1 MTGAEAMA
9 ENRYDLVVIGAG
21 PGGYVA
27 AIRAAQLGMRTA
39 CIDSRGTWGGTC
51 LNVGCIPSKALL
63 HSSHLFDKARRDLAD
78 HGITT
83 GEVGLDLAAMM
94 ARKDKVVADLCNGIG
109 FLFKKN
115 GVDGIAGTAR
125 IAAPGRV
132 EISAGGETT
141 MIETTRILV
150 ATGSVPA
157 PLPGIEI
164 DEDRILSS
172 TGALALGEVPGHL
185 IVIGG
190 GYIGLEMGSIWLRL
204 GARVTVIE
212 FLDAIVPGMD
222 AEISR
227 HLHRLLK
234 AQGMEFRLGTRVT
247 GARTADGGVTL
258 DIEPAGGGAAE
269 TVAGDAVL
277 VAIGRVPFTDG
288 LGLDELGVRRD
299 ERGAILV
306 DEHYATSIEGIHAV
320 GDAIPGAMLAHKA
333 EEEGIACVERMAG
346 MAAHVNYDAIPAV
359 VYTWPE
365 AASVGRT
372 EQQLKDA
379 DIDYRSGKFPLAGNS
394 RARTAGETAGFV
406 KILADASSDEVLGA
420 HLLGPDAGTL
430 IAEIALA
437 MEFRASAEDIA
448 RTCHAH
454 PTLNEAVKEAALGV
468 GGAAIHV

>member
-1 MTGAEAMA
+1 MTDAEAMA
-9 ENRYDLVVIGAG
+9 ETGYDLVVIGAG
-21 PGGYVA
+21 PAGYVA

-39 CIDSRGTWGGTC
+39 CIDSRGSWGGTC

-63 HSSHLFDKARRDLAD
+63 HSSHLFDRARRDLAG

-94 ARKDKVVADLCNGIG
+94 ARKDKVVEDLCNGIG
-109 FLFKKN
+109 FLFRKN

-125 IAAPGRV
+125 IIAPGKV
-132 EISAGGETT
+132 EVLADGETT
-141 MIETTRILV
+141 VIEAARILI

-164 DEDRILSS
+164 DEEHILSS
-172 TGALALGEVPGHL
+172 TGVLSLGEVPGHL

-212 FLDAIVPGMD
+212 FLDTIVPGMD
-222 AEISR
+222 SEISR
-227 HLHRLLK
+227 HLHRFLK

-247 GARTADGGVTL
+247 GARTAHGGVTL
-258 DIEPAGGGAAE
+258 DIEPAGSRATE
-269 TVAGDAVL
+269 MVAGDAVL
-277 VAIGRVPFTDG
+277 VAIGRVPFTEG
-288 LGLDELGVRRD
+288 LGLEELGVRRD
-299 ERGAILV
+299 ARGAILV
-306 DEHYATSIEGIHAV
+306 DEHYATGIEGIHAV
-320 GDAIPGAMLAHKA
+320 GDVIPGAMLAHKA

-346 MAAHVNYDAIPAV
+346 MAAHVNYDVIPAV

-372 EQQLKDA
+372 EQQLKDTG
-379 DIDYRSGKFPLAGNS
+379 IDYRSGKFPLAANS
-394 RARTAGETAGFV
+394 RARTAGETSGFV

-420 HLLGPDAGTL
+420 HVLGPDAGTL

-454 PTLNEAVKEAALGV
+454 PTLNEAVKEAALSV
-468 GGAAIHV
+468 SGAAVHI